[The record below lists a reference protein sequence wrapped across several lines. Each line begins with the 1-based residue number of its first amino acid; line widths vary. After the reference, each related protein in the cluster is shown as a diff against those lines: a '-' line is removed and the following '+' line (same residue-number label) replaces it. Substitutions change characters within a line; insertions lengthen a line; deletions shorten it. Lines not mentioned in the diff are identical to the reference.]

1 MTPEYR
7 NDLLELYQQQ
17 DIDSQDDGEY
27 RQEIIELYQQQD
39 IDSQDIDSQ
48 DEGEYRDEI
57 ICDNERYDAM
67 ELDY

>member
-7 NDLLELYQQQ
+7 NDLLELYQQ
-17 DIDSQDDGEY
+17 
-27 RQEIIELYQQQD
+27 
-39 IDSQDIDSQ
+39 QDIDSQ